1 MFIAVARF
9 QNFRRAAQALGVTQS
24 ALSQAISQMEYLID
38 VPLLQRN
45 RRHVA
50 LTPAGQDFLT
60 HAIRVLETLS
70 DGVEEVRGAA
80 NPSHGK
86 VTVACMSSALLRLM
100 PAVIENFR
108 KLHDTIAVHVNEV
121 DATGIGERV
130 RNGEVDRQS
139 PRLNSSH

>member
-60 HAIRVLETLS
+60 HAIRVRSEAHTSELQSLMRIS
-70 DGVEEVRGAA
+70 YAVFCLKRQNSIREV
-80 NPSHGK
+80 NINTDK
-86 VTVACMSSALLRLM
+86 
-100 PAVIENFR
+100 
-108 KLHDTIAVHVNEV
+108 
-121 DATGIGERV
+121 
-130 RNGEVDRQS
+130 
-139 PRLNSSH
+139 